1 MVFELFFYCVTVQ
14 TKNTVK
20 SPALCVNFAR
30 NYSEI
35 EGQEEEGQF
44 YHDIS
49 GNLLRL
55 FDQ

>member
-1 MVFELFFYCVTVQ
+1 MSRGTFY
-14 TKNTVK
+14 TVK
-20 SPALCVNFAR
+20 SPALCVNFAG
-30 NYSEI
+30 NYSER